1 MKTIKEMTDDV
12 IDLALEGMYS
22 EIEEDHDEDGHHIQ
36 VNLSPKPELYEKLNQ
51 YFAEIV
57 KDCMV
62 MVLKN
67 QFGAESSREVRYVD
81 IFS

>member
-1 MKTIKEMTDDV
+1 MRTIKEMTDDV

-36 VNLSPKPELYEKLNQ
+36 VNLSPKPGLYEKLNQ
-51 YFAEIV
+51 YFAEIM
-57 KDCMV
+57 KDMLV

-67 QFGAESSREVRYVD
+67 QFNQSEPKAPGR
-81 IFS
+81 